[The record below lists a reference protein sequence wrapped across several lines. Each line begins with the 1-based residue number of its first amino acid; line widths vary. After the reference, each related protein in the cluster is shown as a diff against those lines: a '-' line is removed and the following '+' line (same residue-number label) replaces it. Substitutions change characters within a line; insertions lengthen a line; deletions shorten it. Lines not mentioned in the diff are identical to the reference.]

1 MRKILFIVMLC
12 CFTIACKDKYAIE
25 REKKEAAF
33 KHQRDSLNNT
43 DVQLSFMNIKVGGTI
58 SQINQAVSQNKIQ
71 IDSCI
76 NGIYI
81 GSVVVPIVKD
91 TTTFN
96 SNAILRIGTVNSKV
110 ASIELYFPS
119 KNSVYAEATFNFFV
133 RTFCE
138 RYFDQ
143 HEEKLMSTGSDWD
156 HYYWHF
162 KNQTLSV
169 IKESHKE
176 VGYGNLGYNSKMKK
190 NQYGIKELELLDGI
204 SVEYKHICLYEQLM
218 NSSNKHT
225 DSMQDSKQEDE
236 HRKADAEKARAE
248 YQKNI

>member
-1 MRKILFIVMLC
+1 MKKILLIILFCSLI
-12 CFTIACKDKYAIE
+12 IACKDKYAIE

-33 KHQRDSLNNT
+33 QHQRDSLSNT
-43 DVQLSFMNIKVGGTI
+43 DVQLSFMNIKVGGSK
-58 SQINQAVSQNKIQ
+58 SQIDQAVSQDKIQ

-76 NGIYI
+76 NGIYV
-81 GSVVVPIVKD
+81 GSVVVPIMKD

-96 SNAILRIGTVNSKV
+96 SDAILRIGTVGSKV

-119 KNSVYAEATFNFFV
+119 YNSIYAEATFDFFV

-138 RYFDQ
+138 RYYDQ
-143 HEEKLMSTGSDWD
+143 HEEKFMSMGSDWD
-156 HYYWHF
+156 RYNWCF

-190 NQYGIKELELLDGI
+190 NEYGITELDILDGI
-204 SVEYKHICLYEQLM
+204 SVEYKHERLYEQLM
-218 NSSNKHT
+218 NSNRQT
-225 DSMQDSKQEDE
+225 EIMQDSNQDDE
-236 HRKADAEKARAE
+236 RRKAEAEKAKAE
-248 YQKNI
+248 YRKNI

>member
-1 MRKILFIVMLC
+1 MKKILLIVLLC
-12 CFTIACKDKYAIE
+12 CLTIACKDKYAIE
-25 REKKEAAF
+25 REKKETAF
-33 KHQRDSLNNT
+33 QHQRDSLSNT
-43 DVQLSFMNIKVGGTI
+43 DVQLSFMGIKVGGSI
-58 SQINQAVSQNKIQ
+58 SQINHAISQDKIQ

-76 NGIYI
+76 NGIYV
-81 GSVVVPIVKD
+81 GSVSVPILKD

-96 SNAILRIGTVNSKV
+96 SNAILRIGTTGQKV
-110 ASIELYFPS
+110 ASIELFFPS

-143 HEEKLMSTGSDWD
+143 HEEKLMSGSSDWD
-156 HYYWHF
+156 RYYWHF

-190 NQYGIKELELLDGI
+190 NEYGIKELKLLDGI
-204 SVEYKHICLYEQLM
+204 TVEYKHVSLYEQLM
-218 NSSNKHT
+218 NSDNIKT
-225 DSMQDSKQEDE
+225 DSIQDSQKEDE
-236 HRKADAEKARAE
+236 RRKSEAEKAKAE

>member
-1 MRKILFIVMLC
+1 MKKILLIVLLC
-12 CFTIACKDKYAIE
+12 CLTIACKDKYAIE

-33 KHQRDSLNNT
+33 QHQRDSLSNT
-43 DVQLSFMNIKVGGTI
+43 DVQLSFMDIKVGGSK
-58 SQINQAVSQNKIQ
+58 SQIDQAISKDKIQ

-76 NGIYI
+76 NGIYV
-81 GSVVVPIVKD
+81 GSVSVPIVKD

-96 SNAILRIGTVNSKV
+96 SDAILRIGTVGSKV

-119 KNSVYAEATFNFFV
+119 YNSVYAEATFNFFV

-143 HEEKLMSTGSDWD
+143 HEEKLMSIGSDWNR
-156 HYYWHF
+156 YYWHF
-162 KNQTLSV
+162 KNQTLSI

-176 VGYGNLGYNSKMKK
+176 VGYGNLGYNSKIKK
-190 NQYGIKELELLDGI
+190 NEYGIKELELLDGI
-204 SVEYKHICLYEQLM
+204 SVEYKHEKLYEQLM
-218 NSSNKHT
+218 NSDNIKT
-225 DSMQDSKQEDE
+225 DSIQDSKQEDE
-236 HRKADAEKARAE
+236 RRKSEAEKAKAE

>member
-1 MRKILFIVMLC
+1 MKKLLLLILSCSLI
-12 CFTIACKDKYAIE
+12 IACKDKYAIE

-33 KHQRDSLNNT
+33 QHQRDSLSNA
-43 DVQLSFMNIKVGGTI
+43 DVQLSFMDIKIGGSK
-58 SQINQAVSQNKIQ
+58 SQIDQAVSQDKIH
-71 IDSCI
+71 IDSCA
-76 NGIYI
+76 NGIYV
-81 GSVVVPIVKD
+81 GSVSVPIVKD

-96 SNAILRIGTVNSKV
+96 SNAILRIGTVGSKV

-119 KNSVYAEATFNFFV
+119 YNSVYAEATFDFFV

-156 HYYWHF
+156 RYYWHF
-162 KNQTLSV
+162 KSQSLSV

-190 NQYGIKELELLDGI
+190 NEYGVTELNILDGI
-204 SVEYKHICLYEQLM
+204 SVEYKHERLYEQLM
-218 NSSNKHT
+218 NSNRQT
-225 DSMQDSKQEDE
+225 ESMQNSNQDDE
-236 HRKADAEKARAE
+236 RRKAEAEKTKAE